1 MYCSSCGTSI
11 AHGLAYCNHCGG
23 KLIQPQ
29 ANPDQ
34 TQLFPDSLIWAIVT
48 VFIVG
53 LGTIIGLMALMKAE
67 LHFDIGII
75 LFITLLSFALM
86 TSIEGVLIWLLISRS
101 RVRKTAAEIDQKQKD
116 TKELSDA
123 RVRQLPEPVPSVTEQ
138 TTQTFEPSIVNR
150 K

>member
-11 AHGLAYCNHCGG
+11 SHGLAYCNHCGG

-29 ANPDQ
+29 TSVDQ
-34 TQLFPDSLIWAIVT
+34 TQLFPDSLVWAIVS

-53 LGTIIGLMALMKAE
+53 LGAIMGLMALMKAE

-86 TSIEGVLIWLLISRS
+86 TAIEGVLVWLLISRS
-101 RVRKTAAEIDQKQKD
+101 RVRKTAGEIDKKQKD
-116 TKELSDA
+116 TKELSDGHL
-123 RVRQLPEPVPSVTEQ
+123 RQLAEPVPSVTEQ
-138 TTQTFEPSIVNR
+138 TTRSFDPVFEKR